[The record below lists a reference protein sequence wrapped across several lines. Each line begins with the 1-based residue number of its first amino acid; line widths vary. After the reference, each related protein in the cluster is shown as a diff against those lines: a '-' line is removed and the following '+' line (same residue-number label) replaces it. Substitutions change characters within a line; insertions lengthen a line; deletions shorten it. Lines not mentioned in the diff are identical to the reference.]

1 MSLTKGMLIEGIVT
15 KVENN
20 GLTMKLSNGDTGFL
34 AKENMHISKKKKLID
49 IFSIGYVIKATVL
62 FKKEN
67 YYTLTQKEINTKD
80 NIKDNKKSN
89 KKEKNRKKEEHRE
102 KKLVN
107 DTNKQKKI
115 KEKVVETKNNKKI
128 KDDADNPITK
138 SKTTLTDLKKLKNI
152 GNLKISI
159 KKNKTKISEKQQSRE
174 ENNKIILDVPENFVE
189 NIVQD
194 LEIKTKQF
202 NNLVARVKERGLL
215 DEN

>member
-34 AKENMHISKKKKLID
+34 AKENMHISKKKKLTD

-80 NIKDNKKSN
+80 NTKDNKKSN

-107 DTNKQKKI
+107 NTNKQKKV
-115 KEKVVETKNNKKI
+115 KEKVIETKNNKKN
-128 KDDADNPITK
+128 KDDDDNPISK
-138 SKTTLTDLKKLKNI
+138 GKTTLTDLKKLKNI
-152 GNLKISI
+152 GNLKISV
-159 KKNKTKISEKQQSRE
+159 KKNKTNISEKQQPKE
-174 ENNKIILDVPENFVE
+174 ENSKIIVDIPENFVE